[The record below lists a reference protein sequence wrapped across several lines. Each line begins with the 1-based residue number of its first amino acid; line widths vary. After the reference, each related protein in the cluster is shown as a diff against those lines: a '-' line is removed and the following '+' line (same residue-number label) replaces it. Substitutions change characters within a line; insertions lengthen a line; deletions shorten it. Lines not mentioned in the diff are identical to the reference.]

1 MAGRR
6 VRLAEVGEQAVESI
20 ERRDSLNRVDGV
32 LDGVSAGPRAGRF
45 DPPAH
50 QNLPLQHP
58 TATRRR
64 FLILLVIAV
73 LAVVWMRR
81 STAVRSGRRICRFGE
96 LGRPRPGVRCLACSA
111 IRSSTCWMN
120 ARSE

>member
-73 LAVVWMRR
+73 LAVVATVAWFQ
-81 STAVRSGRRICRFGE
+81 TQ
-96 LGRPRPGVRCLACSA
+96 
-111 IRSSTCWMN
+111 
-120 ARSE
+120 RSEERRVGKECRARWWPYQYRKKRSVSIAYDAALTQ